1 MGSDKKILLAFL
13 LNLGFS
19 LFEFIGGLV
28 TGSVAILSDALHD
41 LGDAA
46 GIGVSL
52 LLERKSKRPPDDI
65 YTYGY
70 ARYSAL
76 GSMFTMLL
84 LLLGS
89 VAVIWNAAHRLATP
103 TPIHYDGMIIFA
115 VVGLAINLVA
125 AIITHGGHSLNQKAV
140 SLHMLEDV
148 LGWAVVLIGA
158 IIMRFTD
165 LWILDPIMSI
175 GVAVFIGISA
185 IRSLW
190 EVLPLF
196 LEKAPKGMTVGQ
208 LKTQLSYIPGILDVH
223 NVHLWTLDGYNSYA
237 TLHIV
242 TDADPHTIKEE
253 ARHALGH
260 LGIRHVTLELEAP
273 GEDCHGEYCHEEMPA
288 YHHHHHH
295 HH

>member
-1 MGSDKKILLAFL
+1 MRSEKKILLAFL

-19 LFEFIGGLV
+19 VFEFVGGLL
-28 TGSVAILSDALHD
+28 TGSVAIVSDALHD

-52 LLERKSKRPPDDI
+52 LLERKSKRPPDEV

-70 ARYSAL
+70 ARYSAF
-76 GSMFTMLL
+76 GSMFNMVL

-89 VAVIWNAAHRLATP
+89 VAVIWNALHRLLNP
-103 TPIHYDGMIIFA
+103 TSIHYDGMIVFA
-115 VVGLAINLVA
+115 VVGLAVNLAA
-125 AIITHGGHSLNQKAV
+125 AIITHGGSSLNQKAV

-158 IIMRFTD
+158 IVMRFTD

-175 GVAVFIGISA
+175 AVAVFIGINA
-185 IRSLW
+185 VRTLW

-196 LEKAPKGMTVGQ
+196 LEKAPKGMTVGKVKAA
-208 LKTQLSYIPGILDVH
+208 LGEIPEIRDVH

-242 TDADPHTIKEE
+242 TDGDTHHVKEE
-253 ARHALGH
+253 ARHALAH
-260 LGIRHVTLELEAP
+260 LGIRHVTLELEVP
-273 GEDCHGEYCHEEMPA
+273 GEECHGEYCNTTPPHVD
-288 YHHHHHH
+288 HHHHHH
-295 HH
+295 